1 MKMLGRTTSDFCRE
15 LPGVPEGYEME
26 AVLSIGVADNSAPAP
41 RTLDE
46 AEMSKVHWGSYQKA
60 FALAPLQPIT
70 CPVVVKNP
78 SSREFGPHPTWDG
91 ARFAYCGGL

>member
-15 LPGVPEGYEME
+15 LLGVPEGYEME

-41 RTLDE
+41 STLDE
-46 AEMSKVHWGSYQKA
+46 AEMS
-60 FALAPLQPIT
+60 
-70 CPVVVKNP
+70 KNP